1 MKLILPNYQKIF
13 AGTFALVTVMLLSTF
28 AMPVMGQ
35 EGGDPSESGLCKSS
49 DEFIVM
55 LSSGGTMAYFEE
67 CTDYFESL
75 PPPEEPLVPQL
86 IEAVGPNTRINNDVI
101 PVSGNRW
108 TQSEVSIDSC
118 GSSVVVGYNDS
129 QGTNF
134 SGFSQSQNDGLTWTD
149 GGSIPNNP
157 NERNSGDP
165 AVKADSNCRF
175 YYATLIR
182 NAGPNNIF
190 FDADDLRRIG
200 VAISNNQGVTFG
212 GPVIVESSNTDFL
225 DKEYIGVG
233 PNPAGGQDIV
243 HITYSRFVGGGPGG
257 GGATAVE
264 MVYERSLDGGATW
277 QNQFTFNPGGSAQG
291 TIPVADPNTGTVYV
305 FYKGSIDN
313 DGNVDTNVMRCWS
326 NTSAGATGMWTSCTD
341 VGIINLIGN
350 RQDCDLNVFT
360 GPGGLERRT
369 WNGNNRATH
378 FPTAAVSP
386 NGDVYVSWNQS
397 PVPNGG
403 TTDIVFFSSS
413 DGGTNWNARPSP
425 QDAAFND
432 NTDQFE
438 PWMDVTPNGE
448 IKIIWYDRRNDVSQ
462 NLATDVFAT
471 TSNDAGQTW
480 DSNTKITTSSF
491 TMGTLIP
498 NPDPGIVNCYFVGEY
513 NGIDTPNNEFAHV
526 AWGDG
531 RLLSPGNLP
540 QPDVFYSKLL
550 QQIEVIGGE
559 IIPIETTSL
568 ILAGAQTFSW
578 MIPVVLSVLGIGLFA
593 VSRKSE

>member
-35 EGGDPSESGLCKSS
+35 EGGAPSESGLCKSS
-49 DEFIVM
+49 DEFIEM
-55 LSSGGTMAYFEE
+55 LSSGGTMTYFEE
-67 CTDYFESL
+67 CTNYFESL
-75 PPPEEPLVPQL
+75 PPPVGTGVGAQS
-86 IEAVGPNTRINNDVI
+86 IVAVGPNTRINSDVI
-101 PVSGNRW
+101 PASGNRW

-118 GSSVVVGYNDS
+118 NSVVAGYNDS

-134 SGFSQSQNDGLTWTD
+134 SGFSQSQNDGSTWTD

-157 NERNSGDP
+157 NERNGGDP

-175 YYATLIR
+175 YYATLVR

-190 FDADDLRRIG
+190 GGLTNDDLSEIG
-200 VAISNNQGVTFG
+200 VAISNTNGVTFG
-212 GPVIVESSNTDFL
+212 GPVIVESSNLDFL

-243 HITYSRFVGGGPGG
+243 HITYTRFVGGGDAG

-264 MVYERSLDGGATW
+264 IVYERSLDGGATW
-277 QNQFTFNPGGSAQG
+277 VNQFTFNPGGSAQG
-291 TIPVADPNTGTVYV
+291 SIPVADPITGTVYV
-305 FYKGSIDN
+305 FYKGSRDG
-313 DGNVDTNVMRCWS
+313 DGNAGTNVMRCWS
-326 NTSAGATGMWTSCTD
+326 NTSAGAAGMWVACTD
-341 VGIINLIGN
+341 VGVINRIGN
-350 RQDCDLNVFT
+350 IVDCDIN
-360 GPGGLERRT
+360 RRT
-369 WNGNNRATH
+369 WNGNHRANH

-448 IKIIWYDRRNDVSQ
+448 IKIIWYDRRNDASQ
-462 NLATDVFAT
+462 NLAIDVFAT

-480 DSNTKITTSSF
+480 DSNTRLTTNSF

-513 NGIDTPNNEFAHV
+513 NGIDTPNNSFAHV

-531 RLLSPGNLP
+531 SLLSPGNLP
-540 QPDVFYSKLL
+540 QPDVFYSKLI
-550 QQIEVIGGE
+550 QQVAAIGGE
-559 IIPIETTSL
+559 FIGVDTIMVL
-568 ILAGAQTFSW
+568 VAGTHSVAAW
-578 MIPVVLSVLGIGLFA
+578 MIPVIVSGIGITIVIA
-593 VSRKSE
+593 RKF